1 MVLSA
6 KAEEKEPL
14 IIEML
19 NKRGKEKML
28 YGQDV
33 VKIEVGQTITWT
45 PDSKGHNVQFVSV
58 PEGVE
63 KVKSKLS
70 KEFSYT
76 FEQEGAYLYV
86 CTPHASMGMIGVVI
100 NDAIIMLVKLQR
112 ELNPTLKKDRTPKAI
127 ATIAKTRLRAIFL
140 TTITT
145 VAGVMPTAYGIGGYD
160 AMLSDMMLALVWGL
174 IFGTTIT
181 LFLIPAAYDAELSF
195 LSLFKRKKK

>member
-1 MVLSA
+1 MRNFYLIFMLVCFMGGMVLSA

-33 VKIEVGQTITWT
+33 ARVEVGQTITWT

-76 FEQEGAYLYV
+76 YEQEGVYLYV
-86 CTPHASMGMIGVVI
+86 CTPHASMGMIGMVI
-100 NDAIIMLVKLQR
+100 VG
-112 ELNPTLKKDRTPKAI
+112 E
-127 ATIAKTRLRAIFL
+127 
-140 TTITT
+140 
-145 VAGVMPTAYGIGGYD
+145 
-160 AMLSDMMLALVWGL
+160 SDVNLDEVLDYKFRGK
-174 IFGTTIT
+174 
-181 LFLIPAAYDAELSF
+181 S
-195 LSLFKRKKK
+195 KKKFKKIVKSLEDV

>member
-1 MVLSA
+1 MKNFYLIFMLVCFMGGMVLSA

-33 VKIEVGQTITWT
+33 VKIDVGQTIKWT

-76 FEQEGAYLYV
+76 FEQEGVYLYV
-86 CTPHASMGMIGVVI
+86 CTPHASMGMIGVV
-100 NDAIIMLVKLQR
+100 VVG
-112 ELNPTLKKDRTPKAI
+112 E
-127 ATIAKTRLRAIFL
+127 
-140 TTITT
+140 
-145 VAGVMPTAYGIGGYD
+145 
-160 AMLSDMMLALVWGL
+160 SDVNLDEVLDYKFRGK
-174 IFGTTIT
+174 
-181 LFLIPAAYDAELSF
+181 S
-195 LSLFKRKKK
+195 KKKFKKILKSLEDV

>member
-1 MVLSA
+1 MLVCFMGGMVLSA

-19 NKRGKEKML
+19 NKRGKDKML

-33 VKIEVGQTITWT
+33 ARIDVGQTITWT

-76 FEQEGAYLYV
+76 FEQEGVYLYV
-86 CTPHASMGMIGVVI
+86 CTPHASMGMIGVIV
-100 NDAIIMLVKLQR
+100 VG
-112 ELNPTLKKDRTPKAI
+112 E
-127 ATIAKTRLRAIFL
+127 
-140 TTITT
+140 
-145 VAGVMPTAYGIGGYD
+145 
-160 AMLSDMMLALVWGL
+160 SDVNLDEVLDYKFRGK
-174 IFGTTIT
+174 
-181 LFLIPAAYDAELSF
+181 S
-195 LSLFKRKKK
+195 KKKFKKIVKSLEDV

>member
-1 MVLSA
+1 MRNFYLIFMIVCFMGGMVLSA

-33 VKIEVGQTITWT
+33 ARVEVGQTVTWT

-76 FEQEGAYLYV
+76 FEQEGVYLYV
-86 CTPHASMGMIGVVI
+86 CTPHASMGMIGMVI
-100 NDAIIMLVKLQR
+100 VG
-112 ELNPTLKKDRTPKAI
+112 E
-127 ATIAKTRLRAIFL
+127 
-140 TTITT
+140 
-145 VAGVMPTAYGIGGYD
+145 
-160 AMLSDMMLALVWGL
+160 SDVNLDEVLDYKFRGK
-174 IFGTTIT
+174 
-181 LFLIPAAYDAELSF
+181 S
-195 LSLFKRKKK
+195 KKKFKKIVKSLEGA

>member
-1 MVLSA
+1 MRNFYLIFMVVCFMGGMVLSA

-14 IIEML
+14 VIEML

-33 VKIEVGQTITWT
+33 ARVEVGQTITWT

-76 FEQEGAYLYV
+76 FEQEGVYLYV
-86 CTPHASMGMIGVVI
+86 CTPHASMGMIGMVI
-100 NDAIIMLVKLQR
+100 VG
-112 ELNPTLKKDRTPKAI
+112 E
-127 ATIAKTRLRAIFL
+127 
-140 TTITT
+140 
-145 VAGVMPTAYGIGGYD
+145 
-160 AMLSDMMLALVWGL
+160 SDVNLDEVLDYKFRGK
-174 IFGTTIT
+174 
-181 LFLIPAAYDAELSF
+181 S
-195 LSLFKRKKK
+195 KKKFKKIVKSLEDV

>member
-1 MVLSA
+1 MKNFYLIFMLVCFMGGMVLSA

-45 PDSKGHNVQFVSV
+45 PASKGHNVQFVSV

-76 FEQEGAYLYV
+76 FEQEGVYLYV
-86 CTPHASMGMIGVVI
+86 CTPHASMGMIGVVVVGESDV
-100 NDAIIMLVKLQR
+100 NLDEVLDYKFR
-112 ELNPTLKKDRTPKAI
+112 GKSKKKFKK
-127 ATIAKTRLRAIFL
+127 IAK
-140 TTITT
+140 
-145 VAGVMPTAYGIGGYD
+145 
-160 AMLSDMMLALVWGL
+160 
-174 IFGTTIT
+174 
-181 LFLIPAAYDAELSF
+181 
-195 LSLFKRKKK
+195 SLEDV

>member
-1 MVLSA
+1 MRNFYLIFMFVCFMGGMVLSA

-19 NKRGKEKML
+19 NKRGKDKML

-33 VKIEVGQTITWT
+33 ARIDVGQTITWT

-76 FEQEGAYLYV
+76 FEQEGVYLYV
-86 CTPHASMGMIGVVI
+86 CTPHASMGMIG
-100 NDAIIMLVKLQR
+100 M
-112 ELNPTLKKDRTPKAI
+112 
-127 ATIAKTRLRAIFL
+127 
-140 TTITT
+140 
-145 VAGVMPTAYGIGGYD
+145 GIVGE
-160 AMLSDMMLALVWGL
+160 SDVNLDEALDYKFRGK
-174 IFGTTIT
+174 
-181 LFLIPAAYDAELSF
+181 S
-195 LSLFKRKKK
+195 KKKFKKIVKSLEDV

>member
-1 MVLSA
+1 MRNFYLIFMVVCFMGGMVLSA

-19 NKRGKEKML
+19 NKRGKDKML

-33 VKIEVGQTITWT
+33 ARIEVGQTITWT

-76 FEQEGAYLYV
+76 FEQEGVYLYV
-86 CTPHASMGMIGVVI
+86 CTPHASMGMIGMVI
-100 NDAIIMLVKLQR
+100 VG
-112 ELNPTLKKDRTPKAI
+112 E
-127 ATIAKTRLRAIFL
+127 
-140 TTITT
+140 
-145 VAGVMPTAYGIGGYD
+145 
-160 AMLSDMMLALVWGL
+160 SDVNLDEALDYKFRGK
-174 IFGTTIT
+174 
-181 LFLIPAAYDAELSF
+181 S
-195 LSLFKRKKK
+195 KKKFKKIVKSLEGA

>member
-1 MVLSA
+1 MRNFYLIFMLVCFMGGMVLSA

-33 VKIEVGQTITWT
+33 AKIDVGQTITWT

-76 FEQEGAYLYV
+76 FEQEGVYLYV
-86 CTPHASMGMIGVVI
+86 CTPHASMGMIGVVVVGESDV
-100 NDAIIMLVKLQR
+100 NLDEV
-112 ELNPTLKKDRTPKAI
+112 LNYKFRGK
-127 ATIAKTRLRAIFL
+127 
-140 TTITT
+140 
-145 VAGVMPTAYGIGGYD
+145 
-160 AMLSDMMLALVWGL
+160 S
-174 IFGTTIT
+174 
-181 LFLIPAAYDAELSF
+181 
-195 LSLFKRKKK
+195 KKKFKKIVKSLEDV

>member
-1 MVLSA
+1 MRNFYLIFMLVCFMGGMVLSA

-33 VKIEVGQTITWT
+33 ARVEVGQTITWT

-76 FEQEGAYLYV
+76 FEQEGVYLYV
-86 CTPHASMGMIGVVI
+86 CTPHASMGMIGVVVVG
-100 NDAIIMLVKLQR
+100 N
-112 ELNPTLKKDRTPKAI
+112 
-127 ATIAKTRLRAIFL
+127 
-140 TTITT
+140 
-145 VAGVMPTAYGIGGYD
+145 
-160 AMLSDMMLALVWGL
+160 SDVNLDEVLDYKFRGK
-174 IFGTTIT
+174 
-181 LFLIPAAYDAELSF
+181 S
-195 LSLFKRKKK
+195 KKKFKKIVKSLEGA

>member
-1 MVLSA
+1 MKNFYLIFMLVCFMGGMVLSA

-33 VKIEVGQTITWT
+33 ARIEVGQTITWT

-70 KEFSYT
+70 QEFSYT
-76 FEQEGAYLYV
+76 FEQEGVYLYV
-86 CTPHASMGMIGVVI
+86 CTPHATMGMIGVV
-100 NDAIIMLVKLQR
+100 VVG
-112 ELNPTLKKDRTPKAI
+112 E
-127 ATIAKTRLRAIFL
+127 
-140 TTITT
+140 
-145 VAGVMPTAYGIGGYD
+145 
-160 AMLSDMMLALVWGL
+160 SDVNLDEVLDYKFRGK
-174 IFGTTIT
+174 
-181 LFLIPAAYDAELSF
+181 S
-195 LSLFKRKKK
+195 KKKFKKIVKSLEGA

>member
-1 MVLSA
+1 MKLYLILIVACFMGGMVLSA

-19 NKRGKEKML
+19 NKRGKDKML

-33 VKIEVGQTITWT
+33 ARVEVGQTITWT

-76 FEQEGAYLYV
+76 FEQEGVYLYV
-86 CTPHASMGMIGVVI
+86 CTPHASMGMIGMVI
-100 NDAIIMLVKLQR
+100 VG
-112 ELNPTLKKDRTPKAI
+112 E
-127 ATIAKTRLRAIFL
+127 
-140 TTITT
+140 
-145 VAGVMPTAYGIGGYD
+145 
-160 AMLSDMMLALVWGL
+160 SDVNLDEVLDYKFRGK
-174 IFGTTIT
+174 
-181 LFLIPAAYDAELSF
+181 S
-195 LSLFKRKKK
+195 KKKFKKIVKSLEGA

>member
-1 MVLSA
+1 MRIYLIFMLACFMGGMVLSA

-19 NKRGKEKML
+19 NKRGKDKML

-33 VKIEVGQTITWT
+33 ARIDIGQTITWT

-76 FEQEGAYLYV
+76 FEQEGVYLYV
-86 CTPHASMGMIGVVI
+86 CTPHASMGMIGMVI
-100 NDAIIMLVKLQR
+100 VG
-112 ELNPTLKKDRTPKAI
+112 E
-127 ATIAKTRLRAIFL
+127 
-140 TTITT
+140 
-145 VAGVMPTAYGIGGYD
+145 
-160 AMLSDMMLALVWGL
+160 SDVNLDEALDYKFRGK
-174 IFGTTIT
+174 
-181 LFLIPAAYDAELSF
+181 S
-195 LSLFKRKKK
+195 KKKFKKIVKSLEDV

>member
-1 MVLSA
+1 MKNFYLIFMFVCFMGGMLLSA

-33 VKIEVGQTITWT
+33 AKIEVGQTITWT
-45 PDSKGHNVQFVSV
+45 RDSKGHNVQFVSV

-76 FEQEGAYLYV
+76 FEQEGVYLYV
-86 CTPHASMGMIGVVI
+86 CTPHASMGMIGVVVVGESDV
-100 NDAIIMLVKLQR
+100 NLDEVLDYKFR
-112 ELNPTLKKDRTPKAI
+112 GKSKKKFKK
-127 ATIAKTRLRAIFL
+127 IAK
-140 TTITT
+140 
-145 VAGVMPTAYGIGGYD
+145 
-160 AMLSDMMLALVWGL
+160 
-174 IFGTTIT
+174 
-181 LFLIPAAYDAELSF
+181 
-195 LSLFKRKKK
+195 SLEGA

>member
-1 MVLSA
+1 MKNFYLIFMLVCFMGGMVLSA

-76 FEQEGAYLYV
+76 FEQEGVYLYV
-86 CTPHASMGMIGVVI
+86 CTPHASMGMIGVVVVGDSDI
-100 NDAIIMLVKLQR
+100 NLDEVLDYKFR
-112 ELNPTLKKDRTPKAI
+112 GKSKKKFKK
-127 ATIAKTRLRAIFL
+127 IAK
-140 TTITT
+140 
-145 VAGVMPTAYGIGGYD
+145 
-160 AMLSDMMLALVWGL
+160 
-174 IFGTTIT
+174 
-181 LFLIPAAYDAELSF
+181 
-195 LSLFKRKKK
+195 SLEDV

>member
-1 MVLSA
+1 MLVCFMGGMVLSA

-33 VKIEVGQTITWT
+33 AKIDVGQTITWT

-76 FEQEGAYLYV
+76 FEQEGVYLYV
-86 CTPHASMGMIGVVI
+86 CTPHASMGMIGVVVVGESDV
-100 NDAIIMLVKLQR
+100 NLDEV
-112 ELNPTLKKDRTPKAI
+112 LNYKFRGKSKKKFKK
-127 ATIAKTRLRAIFL
+127 IAK
-140 TTITT
+140 
-145 VAGVMPTAYGIGGYD
+145 
-160 AMLSDMMLALVWGL
+160 
-174 IFGTTIT
+174 
-181 LFLIPAAYDAELSF
+181 
-195 LSLFKRKKK
+195 SLEDV

>member
-1 MVLSA
+1 MKNFYLIFMLVCFMGGMVLSA

-33 VKIEVGQTITWT
+33 AKIDVGQTITWT

-76 FEQEGAYLYV
+76 FEQEGVYLYV
-86 CTPHASMGMIGVVI
+86 CTPHANMGMIGVV
-100 NDAIIMLVKLQR
+100 VVG
-112 ELNPTLKKDRTPKAI
+112 E
-127 ATIAKTRLRAIFL
+127 
-140 TTITT
+140 
-145 VAGVMPTAYGIGGYD
+145 
-160 AMLSDMMLALVWGL
+160 SDVNLDEVLDYKFRGK
-174 IFGTTIT
+174 
-181 LFLIPAAYDAELSF
+181 S
-195 LSLFKRKKK
+195 KKKFKKIVKSLEGA

>member
-1 MVLSA
+1 MKNFYLILILACFMGGMVLSA

-33 VKIEVGQTITWT
+33 VKIDVGQTITWT

-76 FEQEGAYLYV
+76 FEQEGVYLYV
-86 CTPHASMGMIGVVI
+86 CTPHASMGMIGVVVVGESDV
-100 NDAIIMLVKLQR
+100 NLDEV
-112 ELNPTLKKDRTPKAI
+112 LNYKFRGKSKKKFKK
-127 ATIAKTRLRAIFL
+127 IAK
-140 TTITT
+140 
-145 VAGVMPTAYGIGGYD
+145 
-160 AMLSDMMLALVWGL
+160 
-174 IFGTTIT
+174 
-181 LFLIPAAYDAELSF
+181 
-195 LSLFKRKKK
+195 SLEDV

>member
-1 MVLSA
+1 MKFYLILLVACFMGSMVLSA

-33 VKIEVGQTITWT
+33 AKIDVGQTITWT

-76 FEQEGAYLYV
+76 FEQEGVYLYV
-86 CTPHASMGMIGVVI
+86 CTPHASMGMIGVVVVGESDV
-100 NDAIIMLVKLQR
+100 NLDEVLDYKFR
-112 ELNPTLKKDRTPKAI
+112 GKSKKKFKK
-127 ATIAKTRLRAIFL
+127 IAK
-140 TTITT
+140 
-145 VAGVMPTAYGIGGYD
+145 
-160 AMLSDMMLALVWGL
+160 
-174 IFGTTIT
+174 
-181 LFLIPAAYDAELSF
+181 
-195 LSLFKRKKK
+195 SLEGA

>member
-1 MVLSA
+1 MLVCFMGGMLLSA

-28 YGQDV
+28 YGQDIA
-33 VKIEVGQTITWT
+33 KIDVGQTITWT

-76 FEQEGAYLYV
+76 FEQEGVYLYV
-86 CTPHASMGMIGVVI
+86 CTPHASMGMIGVVVVGESDV
-100 NDAIIMLVKLQR
+100 NLDEV
-112 ELNPTLKKDRTPKAI
+112 LNYKFRGKSKKKFKK
-127 ATIAKTRLRAIFL
+127 IAK
-140 TTITT
+140 
-145 VAGVMPTAYGIGGYD
+145 
-160 AMLSDMMLALVWGL
+160 
-174 IFGTTIT
+174 
-181 LFLIPAAYDAELSF
+181 
-195 LSLFKRKKK
+195 SLEDV

>member
-1 MVLSA
+1 MKNFYLIFMLVCFMGGMVLSA

-33 VKIEVGQTITWT
+33 VKIDVGQTITWT

-76 FEQEGAYLYV
+76 FEQEGVYLYV
-86 CTPHASMGMIGVVI
+86 CTPHASMGMIGVVVVG
-100 NDAIIMLVKLQR
+100 N
-112 ELNPTLKKDRTPKAI
+112 
-127 ATIAKTRLRAIFL
+127 
-140 TTITT
+140 
-145 VAGVMPTAYGIGGYD
+145 
-160 AMLSDMMLALVWGL
+160 SDVNLDEVLDYKFRGK
-174 IFGTTIT
+174 
-181 LFLIPAAYDAELSF
+181 S
-195 LSLFKRKKK
+195 KKKFKKIVKSLEGA

>member
-1 MVLSA
+1 MRNFYLIFMLVCFMGGMVLSA

-33 VKIEVGQTITWT
+33 VKIEVCQTITWT

-86 CTPHASMGMIGVVI
+86 CTPHASMGMIGMVI
-100 NDAIIMLVKLQR
+100 VG
-112 ELNPTLKKDRTPKAI
+112 E
-127 ATIAKTRLRAIFL
+127 
-140 TTITT
+140 
-145 VAGVMPTAYGIGGYD
+145 
-160 AMLSDMMLALVWGL
+160 SDVNLDDVLDYKFRGK
-174 IFGTTIT
+174 
-181 LFLIPAAYDAELSF
+181 S
-195 LSLFKRKKK
+195 KKKFKKIVKSLEGA

>member
-1 MVLSA
+1 MRNFYLIFMLACFMGGMVLSA

-33 VKIEVGQTITWT
+33 ARVEVGQTITWT

-86 CTPHASMGMIGVVI
+86 CTPHASMGMIGVVVVGDSDI
-100 NDAIIMLVKLQR
+100 NLDEVLDYKFR
-112 ELNPTLKKDRTPKAI
+112 GKSKKKFKK
-127 ATIAKTRLRAIFL
+127 IAK
-140 TTITT
+140 
-145 VAGVMPTAYGIGGYD
+145 
-160 AMLSDMMLALVWGL
+160 
-174 IFGTTIT
+174 
-181 LFLIPAAYDAELSF
+181 
-195 LSLFKRKKK
+195 SLEDV

>member
-1 MVLSA
+1 MKNFYLIFMLVCFMGGMVLSA

-33 VKIEVGQTITWT
+33 AKIDVGQTITWT

-76 FEQEGAYLYV
+76 FEQEGVYLYV
-86 CTPHASMGMIGVVI
+86 CTPHASMGMIGVVVVGNSDVNLDEVLDYKFRGKSKKKFKKI
-100 NDAIIMLVKLQR
+100 VKLL
-112 ELNPTLKKDRTPKAI
+112 ED
-127 ATIAKTRLRAIFL
+127 
-140 TTITT
+140 
-145 VAGVMPTAYGIGGYD
+145 V
-160 AMLSDMMLALVWGL
+160 
-174 IFGTTIT
+174 
-181 LFLIPAAYDAELSF
+181 
-195 LSLFKRKKK
+195 

>member
-1 MVLSA
+1 MKNFYLIFMLVCFMGGMVLSA

-76 FEQEGAYLYV
+76 FEQEGVYLYV
-86 CTPHASMGMIGVVI
+86 CTPHASMGMIGVVVVGESDV
-100 NDAIIMLVKLQR
+100 NLDEV
-112 ELNPTLKKDRTPKAI
+112 LNYKFRGK
-127 ATIAKTRLRAIFL
+127 
-140 TTITT
+140 
-145 VAGVMPTAYGIGGYD
+145 
-160 AMLSDMMLALVWGL
+160 S
-174 IFGTTIT
+174 
-181 LFLIPAAYDAELSF
+181 
-195 LSLFKRKKK
+195 KKKFKKILKSLEDV

>member
-1 MVLSA
+1 MIVCFMGGMVLSA

-33 VKIEVGQTITWT
+33 ARVEVGQTIIWT
-45 PDSKGHNVQFVSV
+45 PNSKGHNVQFVSV

-76 FEQEGAYLYV
+76 FEQEGVYLYV
-86 CTPHASMGMIGVVI
+86 CTPHASMGMIGMVI
-100 NDAIIMLVKLQR
+100 VG
-112 ELNPTLKKDRTPKAI
+112 E
-127 ATIAKTRLRAIFL
+127 
-140 TTITT
+140 
-145 VAGVMPTAYGIGGYD
+145 
-160 AMLSDMMLALVWGL
+160 SDVNLDEVLDYKFRGK
-174 IFGTTIT
+174 
-181 LFLIPAAYDAELSF
+181 S
-195 LSLFKRKKK
+195 KKKFKKIVKSLEDV

>member
-1 MVLSA
+1 MRIYLIFMLVCFMCGMVLSA

-33 VKIEVGQTITWT
+33 ARVEVGQTITWT

-76 FEQEGAYLYV
+76 FEQEGVYLYV
-86 CTPHASMGMIGVVI
+86 CTPHASMGMIGMVI
-100 NDAIIMLVKLQR
+100 VG
-112 ELNPTLKKDRTPKAI
+112 E
-127 ATIAKTRLRAIFL
+127 
-140 TTITT
+140 
-145 VAGVMPTAYGIGGYD
+145 
-160 AMLSDMMLALVWGL
+160 SDVNLDEVLDYKFRGK
-174 IFGTTIT
+174 
-181 LFLIPAAYDAELSF
+181 S
-195 LSLFKRKKK
+195 KKKFKKIVKSLEDV